1 MKVPFILILRSIFW
15 LGISIIGWFLCLSR
29 PGTTT
34 LKFLLPRLG
43 QSGSFQ
49 YFSPARNGLS
59 VEMFVPPWF
68 TTARLWGRTRE
79 GDRTLKNPWNIH
91 VGSPVSAHT
100 HLQHP
105 GHFFHWKPAL
115 SAAPRLWPLLCPEPL
130 PRVLLFVIAH
140 LTSKYPR
147 TNRLGESTK
156 SPPIKDMLRERTPL
170 GVPPWSLRSEAETG
184 SMDTCQSS
192 LPVRCLECTWRAW
205 QSLQAEF

>member
-1 MKVPFILILRSIFW
+1 MVISFSYFITHQLLFYPPKRWVDTEVPFILILRSIFW
-15 LGISIIGWFLCLSR
+15 LDISIIGWFLYLSR

-91 VGSPVSAHT
+91 VGSPVCT
-100 HLQHP
+100 HSP
-105 GHFFHWKPAL
+105 P
-115 SAAPRLWPLLCPEPL
+115 APRPLLPL
-130 PRVLLFVIAH
+130 KASPQCCSPTLAPSMPRASAQSFVIC
-140 LTSKYPR
+140 Y
-147 TNRLGESTK
+147 
-156 SPPIKDMLRERTPL
+156 SPSHE
-170 GVPPWSLRSEAETG
+170 
-184 SMDTCQSS
+184 
-192 LPVRCLECTWRAW
+192 
-205 QSLQAEF
+205 